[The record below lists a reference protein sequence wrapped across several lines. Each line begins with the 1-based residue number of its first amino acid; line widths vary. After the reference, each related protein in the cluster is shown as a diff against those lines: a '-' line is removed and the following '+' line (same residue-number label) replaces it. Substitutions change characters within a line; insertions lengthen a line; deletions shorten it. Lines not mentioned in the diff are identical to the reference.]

1 MGNFNSI
8 SFALRLLFIG
18 MLFVSFIYSQLP
30 IGIDDPQQQQTPSK
44 LPKDDPNLKTTGT
57 GETGLSG
64 VISATNKICKDLMTI
79 LPPLSMLLVVLAAI
93 FYAAGK
99 LVPNPEF
106 SGRASG
112 MAAAAIA
119 AAVICLVIVLIMPP
133 LLSSLYTAQMGSSA
147 ANLCQ

>member
-1 MGNFNSI
+1 MKNLNIAKLVLRSGIAGLASI
-8 SFALRLLFIG
+8 GALFAE
-18 MLFVSFIYSQLP
+18 
-30 IGIDDPQQQQTPSK
+30 D
-44 LPKDDPNLKTTGT
+44 TG
-57 GETGLSG
+57 GLSS
-64 VISATNKICKDLMTI
+64 VTNAMNNICGQLMTI

-119 AAVICLVIVLIMPP
+119 AAVICLVIVLIMPG
-133 LLSSLYTAQMGSSA
+133 LLEAIYKASGKAVDFNTFCKS
-147 ANLCQ
+147 